1 MEELDERAFGAPVPY
16 YRKWM
21 EAMSPDS
28 PHWATR
34 DFSSSV
40 GDVRAPVQLTGGWY
54 DVFLPWMVED
64 FSALRDEGRRRQLI
78 VGLGTDTFPG
88 LTGVSL
94 REGIAWLRAH
104 LLGDPRML
112 NPSPV
117 RVYVTGEQRWRE
129 VSDWP
134 PPGARETT
142 HYLQPG
148 GGLAEAP
155 PAGAAE
161 PSRYRYVPRD
171 PRRRSAAP
179 CCSSAARCATT
190 GPWRRAPT
198 CSRSRR
204 PRWPRRWTRSGR
216 CGPTSGSARVATTPT
231 CSFAC
236 ATSSRRHLAERL
248 RCAHPP
254 DRGRAAARCPRRGRG
269 AIRALADCAPIR
281 CRPPHP
287 RAGLSG
293 AHPRYARNPGSGE
306 DPVRVTHLV
315 AADQEV
321 FHDAARP
328 SSVTLSV
335 VTAASP

>member
-1 MEELDERAFGAPVPY
+1 VDAPAPRPGAAPAPLLLAHGLRRTLPRLYAEDLPVEELDERAFGAPVPY
-16 YRKWM
+16 YRMWM

-28 PHWATR
+28 PYWATR
-34 DFSSSV
+34 DFSFSV

-64 FSALRDEGRRRQLI
+64 FSALRDEGRRAQLI

-88 LTGVSL
+88 LTGVKPA
-94 REGIAWLRAH
+94 RGDRVAARAPARGPAH
-104 LLGDPRML
+104 AEPVA
-112 NPSPV
+112 V

-129 VSDWP
+129 LSDWP

-155 PAGAAE
+155 PAGAGE

-190 GPWRRAPT
+190 GPWRRAQT

-204 PRWPRRWTRSGR
+204 PRWRAAGR
-216 CGPTSGSARVATTPT
+216 ARAGAGRHPVPLE
-231 CSFAC
+231 
-236 ATSSRRHLAERL
+236 SRRHRRVRARVCDIEPTAP
-248 RCAHPP
+248 RCTSAM
-254 DRGRAAARCPRRGRG
+254 R
-269 AIRALADCAPIR
+269 
-281 CRPPHP
+281 
-287 RAGLSG
+287 
-293 AHPRYARNPGSGE
+293 
-306 DPVRVTHLV
+306 
-315 AADQEV
+315 
-321 FHDAARP
+321 
-328 SSVTLSV
+328 SS
-335 VTAASP
+335 A